1 MEFSDNLLIS
11 DRAIF
16 RVGEL
21 LRREGSYG
29 KNLLVT
35 GYNVD
40 RLYGDTVFQQLAELG
55 KTRKVH
61 VEKNEI
67 SFSMRLA
74 EEAIT
79 QEIDLIVGLG
89 GGRALDVSKYAAY
102 IAKRPLLSI
111 PTTISN
117 DGIASPIAVL
127 KREDGKPMSLGCQ
140 MPSMMVLDTEILL
153 HSPKVL
159 IQAGIGDTISNYMAL
174 RDWKLACRRGKDTMN
189 GYAYLM
195 SQTSLDVLMR
205 TEFDDISPGFI
216 EVLARSLVLSGIAM
230 SLAGTSRPVSGSEH
244 LFSHA
249 LDYFLQLENLH
260 GLQTAL
266 GTVVV
271 LKLIGEDASVVER
284 YLRRFHVN
292 INPAHMNISEDDFIY
307 CLQHATEMRR
317 HRYTY
322 LHEADLD
329 TDRLKHLYLQL
340 LEEWK

>member
-16 RVGEL
+16 RVREL
-21 LRREGSYG
+21 LQREGSYS
-29 KNLLVT
+29 KILLLT
-35 GYNVD
+35 GPHVD
-40 RLYGDTVFQQLAELG
+40 RLYGAVVLRQLAELG
-55 KTRKVH
+55 DVLKVH

-67 SFSMRLA
+67 SFAMQLA
-74 EEAIT
+74 EDVIT

-89 GGRALDVSKYAAY
+89 GGKALDVSKYAAY

-127 KREDGKPMSLGCQ
+127 KRVDGKPMSLGCR

-153 HSPKVL
+153 HSPRAL

-230 SLAGTSRPVSGSEH
+230 SLAGSSRPVSGSEH

-249 LDYFLQLENLH
+249 LDYFLQLNNLH

-271 LKLIGEDASVVER
+271 LKLIGEDASAVER
-284 YLRRFHVN
+284 YLRRFHVD
-292 INPAHMNISEDDFIY
+292 INPAHMKISEENFVY
-307 CLQHATEMRR
+307 CLQHATDMRK

-322 LHEADLD
+322 LHEVDLD
-329 TDRLKHLYLQL
+329 TEQLKRLYAQL